1 MVNNFENEIQ
11 RINEE
16 LNRYRSLNLTYK
28 NYFDETNFNAPL
40 IQAQKAIEVQNAIEE
55 LTGKKLSVQIQNML
69 EEMKSNNIF
78 YQIQE
83 TIDNMNRNNPWNQIQ
98 DRLASSANQFELTN
112 AKLNEVI
119 QFNNELQTRFAKENI
134 ALQKIFETI
143 NSTAAIN
150 NWRNFIK
157 NDEYAEEDDEL
168 IESDQKAILLNDA
181 LLTLYYFL
189 DIWASIFG
197 VENKRQAFWAFFA
210 IVVQWYIY
218 AYPSIPQTESLKQ
231 LTFQQN
237 PPAVIFETTS
247 QESYEFPL
255 NLIEDDSLP
264 FLEESIS
271 DGISGA

>member
-11 RINEE
+11 RINEK
-16 LNRYRSLNLTYK
+16 LSSYSSLNLTYK
-28 NYFDETNFNAPL
+28 IFNETNFNAPL
-40 IQAQKAIEVQNAIEE
+40 FQAQKAMEVQSAIEE
-55 LTGKKLSVQIQNML
+55 LTGKNLSAQIQNML
-69 EEMKSNNIF
+69 EEMKTCNIF

-83 TIDNMNRNNPWNQIQ
+83 TIDEMNRNNPWNQIQ
-98 DRLASSANQFELTN
+98 ERLVSSVNQFELTN
-112 AKLNEVI
+112 TKLNEVI
-119 QFNNELQTRFAKENI
+119 QFNNELQTLFAKENI
-134 ALQKIFETI
+134 AFQKIFETI
-143 NSTAAIN
+143 DSTAAIN
-150 NWRNFIK
+150 NWRNFI
-157 NDEYAEEDDEL
+157 
-168 IESDQKAILLNDA
+168 ESDKHSEEQFESVATDQKDLLLNDA
-181 LLTLYYFL
+181 LSTLYYFL
-189 DIWASIFG
+189 EICTNAFG

-231 LTFQQN
+231 LTFQQD

>member
-16 LNRYRSLNLTYK
+16 LSRYSSLNLTYK
-28 NYFDETNFNAPL
+28 IFNETNFNAPL
-40 IQAQKAIEVQNAIEE
+40 FQAQKAMEVQSAIEK
-55 LTGKKLSVQIQNML
+55 LTGKNLSAQIQNML
-69 EEMKSNNIF
+69 EEMKTCNIF

-83 TIDNMNRNNPWNQIQ
+83 TIDEMNRNNPWNQIQ
-98 DRLASSANQFELTN
+98 ERLVSSVNQFELTN
-112 AKLNEVI
+112 TKLNEVI
-119 QFNNELQTRFAKENI
+119 QFNNELQTLFAKENI
-134 ALQKIFETI
+134 AFQKIFETI
-143 NSTAAIN
+143 DSTAAIN
-150 NWRNFIK
+150 NWRNFI
-157 NDEYAEEDDEL
+157 
-168 IESDQKAILLNDA
+168 ESDKHSEEQFESVATDQKDLLLNDA
-181 LLTLYYFL
+181 LSTLYYFFE
-189 DIWASIFG
+189 ICTNAFG

-231 LTFQQN
+231 LTFQQD

>member
-16 LNRYRSLNLTYK
+16 LSSYSSLNLTYK
-28 NYFDETNFNAPL
+28 IFNETNFNAPL
-40 IQAQKAIEVQNAIEE
+40 FQAQKAMEVQSAIEK
-55 LTGKKLSVQIQNML
+55 LTGKNLSAQIQNML
-69 EEMKSNNIF
+69 EEMKTCNIF

-83 TIDNMNRNNPWNQIQ
+83 TIDEMNRNNPWNQIQ
-98 DRLASSANQFELTN
+98 ERLVSSVNQFELTN
-112 AKLNEVI
+112 TKLNEVI
-119 QFNNELQTRFAKENI
+119 QFNNELQTLFAKENI
-134 ALQKIFETI
+134 AFQKIFETI
-143 NSTAAIN
+143 DSTAAIN
-150 NWRNFIK
+150 NWRNFIEK
-157 NDEYAEEDDEL
+157 DKHSEEQC
-168 IESDQKAILLNDA
+168 ESVATDQKDLLLNDA
-181 LLTLYYFL
+181 LSTLYYFFE
-189 DIWASIFG
+189 ICTNAFG

-231 LTFQQN
+231 LTFQQD

-264 FLEESIS
+264 FPEESIS

>member
-16 LNRYRSLNLTYK
+16 LSSYSSLNLTYK
-28 NYFDETNFNAPL
+28 IFNETNFNAPL
-40 IQAQKAIEVQNAIEE
+40 FQAQKAMEVQSAIEE
-55 LTGKKLSVQIQNML
+55 LTGKNLSAQIQNML
-69 EEMKSNNIF
+69 EEMKTCNIF

-83 TIDNMNRNNPWNQIQ
+83 TIDEMNRNNPWNQIQ
-98 DRLASSANQFELTN
+98 ERLVSSVNQFELTN
-112 AKLNEVI
+112 TKLNEVI
-119 QFNNELQTRFAKENI
+119 QFNNELQTLFAKENI
-134 ALQKIFETI
+134 AFQKIFETI
-143 NSTAAIN
+143 DSTAAIN
-150 NWRNFIK
+150 NWRNFI
-157 NDEYAEEDDEL
+157 
-168 IESDQKAILLNDA
+168 ESDKHSEEQFESVATDQKDLLLNDA
-181 LLTLYYFL
+181 LSTLYYFL
-189 DIWASIFG
+189 EICTNAFG

-231 LTFQQN
+231 LTFQQD